1 MHKISIRPQW
11 TISHDGRDPLGP
23 RLIDLLACVAETG
36 SIAAA
41 CQRAKLSYRHAWDIV
56 RHGEAWFGAPLLR
69 MERGRGSRLTPLG
82 DKLVWADRRIAARL
96 APALDT
102 LASELEVELQRVIA
116 PPQRLLRIHAS
127 HGYAIEKLMAMLR
140 EAGVDVERVYTSSQE
155 AAASLHDSASDLACF
170 HVPQGTLETRG
181 WDFYEHWLVPNEH
194 VVIDITD
201 RTQGLMLA
209 PGNPSN
215 VKGLG
220 DLARPGLRFIN
231 RQRGSGTRFLLDALL
246 AEAGVDPDAIVGYEH
261 GEFTHAAVAAFVGSG
276 MADVGFGLERPARHF
291 KLDFL
296 PLATERYF
304 AICRRDALERP
315 EIAQAL
321 AILRSEPFRAEVDAL
336 PGYSASRCGQVT
348 LLADVLAAAGVTSVT
363 ASCGP
368 AANAGTPG
376 RSP

>member
-1 MHKISIRPQW
+1 MPIELPLAWPIVEGRVKSDMHKISIRPQW
-11 TISHDGRDPLGP
+11 TVSHDGGDTLGP
-23 RLIDLLACVAETG
+23 RLIDLLVYVGETG

-41 CQRAKLSYRHAWDIV
+41 CQRAGLSYRHAWDTI

-127 HGYAIEKLMAMLR
+127 HGFAIEKLMAMLGG
-140 EAGVDVERVYTSSQE
+140 AGVDVERVYTNSQD
-155 AAASLHDSASDLACF
+155 AAASLHDGASDLACF
-170 HVPQGTLETRG
+170 HVPDGALEARG
-181 WDFYEHWLVPNEH
+181 WEFYAHWLDPLDH
-194 VVIDITD
+194 VVIDIAE
-201 RTQGLMLA
+201 RTQGLMVA
-209 PGNPSN
+209 AGNPQHVS
-215 VKGLG
+215 GLG

-246 AEAGVDPDAIVGYEH
+246 ATAGVDPGAIVGYEH
-261 GEFTHAAVAAFVGSG
+261 GEFTHAAVAAFIGSG

-291 KLDFL
+291 KLDFI

-304 AICRRDALERP
+304 AICRRDALDRA

-321 AILRSEPFRAEVDAL
+321 AILRSEPFRTAVDAL
-336 PGYSASRCGQVT
+336 PGYRTRRCGSVT
-348 LLADVLAAAGVTSVT
+348 LLRDVLTAAGL
-363 ASCGP
+363 G
-368 AANAGTPG
+368 
-376 RSP
+376 

>member
-11 TISHDGRDPLGP
+11 TISHDGLDMLGP
-23 RLIDLLACVAETG
+23 RLIALLACVAETG

-41 CQRAKLSYRHAWDIV
+41 CQRAGLSYRHAWDTI
-56 RHGEAWFGAPLLR
+56 RQGEAWFGAPLLQ

-102 LASELEVELQRVIA
+102 LASELEVELQRVLA

-127 HGYAIEKLMAMLR
+127 HGFAIEKLMAMLR
-140 EAGVDVERVYTSSQE
+140 DAGVDVERVYTSSQD
-155 AAASLHDSASDLACF
+155 AAASLHDGASDLACF
-170 HVPQGTLETRG
+170 HVPHGALEARG
-181 WDFYEHWLVPNEH
+181 WEFYARWLVPHEH
-194 VVIDITD
+194 AVIGITD

-209 PGNPSN
+209 PGNPLR
-215 VKGLG
+215 VTGLG

-246 AEAGVDPDAIVGYEH
+246 AEAGVAPDTIVGYEH

-276 MADVGFGLERPARHF
+276 MADAGFGLERPARHF

-315 EIAQAL
+315 EIAQVL
-321 AILRSEPFRAEVDAL
+321 AILRSEPFRADVDAL
-336 PGYSASRCGQVT
+336 PGYRARGCGEVT
-348 LLADVLAAAGVTSVT
+348 LLADVLAAAGID
-363 ASCGP
+363 
-368 AANAGTPG
+368 AG
-376 RSP
+376 

>member
-11 TISHDGRDPLGP
+11 TISHDGADMLGP
-23 RLIDLLACVAETG
+23 RLIALLAFVAETG

-41 CQRAKLSYRHAWDIV
+41 CQRAGLSYRHAWDTI
-56 RHGEAWFGAPLLR
+56 RHGEAWFGAPLLQ

-102 LASELEVELQRVIA
+102 LASELEVELQRVLA

-127 HGYAIEKLMAMLR
+127 HGFAIEKLMAMLR
-140 EAGVDVERVYTSSQE
+140 DAGVDVERVYTNSQD
-155 AAASLHDSASDLACF
+155 AAASLHDGASDLACF
-170 HVPQGTLETRG
+170 HVPHGALEARG
-181 WDFYEHWLVPNEH
+181 WEFYAHWLDPQEH
-194 VVIDITD
+194 AVIDITD

-209 PGNPSN
+209 PGNPLR
-215 VKGLG
+215 VAGLG

-246 AEAGVDPDAIVGYEH
+246 AEAGVATGDIVGYEH

-296 PLATERYF
+296 LLATERYF

-315 EIAQAL
+315 EIAQVL
-321 AILRSEPFRAEVDAL
+321 AILRSAPFRAEVDAL
-336 PGYSASRCGQVT
+336 PGYRARRCGEVT
-348 LLADVLAAAGVTSVT
+348 ALADVLAAAGIDV
-363 ASCGP
+363 G
-368 AANAGTPG
+368 
-376 RSP
+376 